1 MTRKLHIFTLVIAA
15 IVALSSVV
23 AGAAEHNL
31 KVGATP
37 VPHAEVLEFIKPLLA
52 EEGIELTIVEFT
64 DYIQPNI
71 ALADGELDANY
82 FQHIPYL
89 DTFKADRRLAL
100 EVLVKVHV
108 EPIGLYSSRISSLDE
123 LRNGAVI
130 AIPND
135 PTNGGRAL
143 LLLQD
148 AGLITLRDDAGLEAT
163 PFDIESNPKRLQFR
177 ELEAAMLPRALADV
191 DAAVINTNYAL
202 EAGLNPLEDSLVME
216 GEESPYANVVAV
228 RTADLDDPALKK
240 LAEVITRP
248 EVRDFIVNEYG
259 GAIVPVF

>member
-1 MTRKLHIFTLVIAA
+1 MKISSLRMAAVLLLVL
-15 IVALSSVV
+15 ALGA
-23 AGAAEHNL
+23 AGAQAQTVIT
-31 KVGATP
+31 VGATP
-37 VPHAEVLEFIKPLLA
+37 VPHAEVLEFIKPILQA
-52 EEGIELTIVEFT
+52 DGIELRIVEFT
-64 DYIQPNI
+64 DYVLPNL